1 MSLCKRRAMKNK
13 YVEVLQRVFNLSI
26 RSRMNAE
33 DMEYENI
40 MNELW
45 KIIREDLCDVGGKIK

>member
-1 MSLCKRRAMKNK
+1 MKNK

-45 KIIREDLCDVGGKIK
+45 KIIREDSCDGGVK